1 VCDEWLFLMS
11 GCHGAVGNNEGELS
25 LFLLFFRQIEP
36 NHPENTKTCLS
47 TVCEIIGIQY
57 GDDILI

>member
-1 VCDEWLFLMS
+1 M
-11 GCHGAVGNNEGELS
+11 AVGNNEGDLS

-36 NHPENTKTCLS
+36 PTTPKYQNVFVQ

>member
-1 VCDEWLFLMS
+1 M
-11 GCHGAVGNNEGELS
+11 AVGNNEGDLS

-36 NHPENTKTCLS
+36 NHQNTKTCSS
-47 TVCEIIGIQY
+47 TFCEIIGIQY

>member
-1 VCDEWLFLMS
+1 M
-11 GCHGAVGNNEGELS
+11 AVGNNEGDLS

-36 NHPENTKTCLS
+36 NHQNTKTCL
-47 TVCEIIGIQY
+47 CNIGIQY